1 MLNKLPRHRRTKVLT
16 ALTDLKSIV
25 FLMVERCP
33 DGSFAYQLDNRREDE
48 VLPALCAVLSKSADE
63 VGEKKAGA
71 FPWHVRMD

>member
-33 DGSFAYQLDNRREDE
+33 DGSFAYHLVGRGRWGGQGGE
-48 VLPALCAVLSKSADE
+48 VRSLVVESGGR
-63 VGEKKAGA
+63 GELHRTPSRHCLG
-71 FPWHVRMD
+71 P